1 MGKAQKKYMNISVSA
16 VDERVATTA
25 LIGESI
31 RRGMIALRILDA
43 VMRNIYATQPG
54 KLAAWLSASH
64 VERAPKKKV
73 PTP

>member
-1 MGKAQKKYMNISVSA
+1 MKFSNVASFATTA
-16 VDERVATTA
+16 VDERVAATA

-31 RRGMIALRILDA
+31 RRGMISLRICDA
-43 VMRNIYATQPG
+43 VMRNNYFDQPG

-64 VERAPKKKV
+64 VERAPKKAA